1 MRRKN
6 RIFYDNNASRGKVL
20 IEFLLTMA
28 LAGILMPFIYS
39 FQQRA
44 VERAENLRVTH
55 QMQTI
60 QNVLERYIFENRK
73 KMLTTV
79 GRNIIRL
86 KMNDLVEYGLDENFV
101 KDAGDMYQIRVLKTN
116 DVAGGAGLQ
125 GVIVYSNSEITPLR
139 TREIVLLGDDKVGFV
154 DGTRAYGAFGTW
166 RADIADM
173 GIGTDSGIVQT
184 TSVNR
189 DNSLYLW
196 RIPSSDSSDATML
209 APINMA
215 GRDINDVMFLNSA
228 GMVLN
233 DMFNANKITTND
245 VIFSN
250 RTTLSFPYNTK
261 TAVVSGALVGDS
273 RNIDVSGAF
282 NLDDI
287 AKVSDFTAD
296 NLWVNNLTLGGLSTE
311 SGTASTLHA
320 NLSLDMTEGR
330 VNALFVTVGF
340 TGSMTSRLGVKS
352 KIEDP
357 SNPDYYWDVKNGTAN
372 FADIMSPTLSS
383 MASRAVRVYSA
394 SGTSAA
400 QIFSNVSENKN
411 ATMGDFM
418 NAINEI
424 QNIVRGKYQMLNL
437 E

>member
-1 MRRKN
+1 
-6 RIFYDNNASRGKVL
+6 
-20 IEFLLTMA
+20 
-28 LAGILMPFIYS
+28 
-39 FQQRA
+39 
-44 VERAENLRVTH
+44 
-55 QMQTI
+55 
-60 QNVLERYIFENRK
+60 
-73 KMLTTV
+73 
-79 GRNIIRL
+79 
-86 KMNDLVEYGLDENFV
+86 
-101 KDAGDMYQIRVLKTN
+101 
-116 DVAGGAGLQ
+116 
-125 GVIVYSNSEITPLR
+125 
-139 TREIVLLGDDKVGFV
+139 
-154 DGTRAYGAFGTW
+154 
-166 RADIADM
+166 
-173 GIGTDSGIVQT
+173 
-184 TSVNR
+184 
-189 DNSLYLW
+189 
-196 RIPSSDSSDATML
+196 
-209 APINMA
+209 MA

-411 ATMGDFM
+411 ATMFM

-424 QNIVRGKYQMLNL
+424 QNIIRGKYQMLNL